1 MQWKRYGIIAAVMIV
16 ILGGAYGY
24 WVSTQQSDI
33 PPGFAMS
40 NGRIE
45 AERIDVSTK
54 LAGRIAKVLVAEGQ
68 WVEAGELVAQIDA
81 VEIDA
86 QLHQAEAAIMQAREQ
101 KLQAE
106 ALLNQRNSE
115 LTLASSTLARIETL
129 ADGGHAS
136 QEQLDQVK
144 NAMTTAQAGVEA
156 AKAGINLATA
166 TIAAAN
172 AAVDRLKSVRA
183 DADLVAPKSGRVQY
197 ILAKAGE
204 VVAAGGKV
212 VTLTDLTDIYMTIY
226 LPAAEAG
233 ILAIGSEARIILDPI
248 PQYVIPAEVTFVAS
262 TAQFTPKTVETSSE
276 REQLMFKV
284 KLTIPPKLLEQH
296 QEQAKAGVAGVGY
309 VRLDETKVWP
319 DTLAV
324 KLPQ

>member
-1 MQWKRYGIIAAVMIV
+1 MQWKQYGLIAAVLIV
-16 ILGGAYGY
+16 ISGGAYAY
-24 WVSTQQSDI
+24 WVTTQKDEI
-33 PPGFAMS
+33 PVGFAMS

-54 LAGRIAKVLVAEGQ
+54 LAGRIAKILVSEGQ
-68 WVEAGELVAQIDA
+68 WVEEGDLVAQMDA

-86 QLHQAEAAIMQAREQ
+86 QLHQAEAAVVQAQQQ

-115 LTLASSTLARIETL
+115 LTFATSTLARIQAL

-136 QEQLDQVK
+136 QEQLEQVK
-144 NAMTTAQAGVEA
+144 TTMTTAQAGVEA
-156 AKAGINLATA
+156 AKAGIDLATA
-166 TIAAAN
+166 TIASAN
-172 AAVDRLKSVRA
+172 AAVDRLNSVRA
-183 DADLVAPKSGRVQY
+183 DADLTAPHSGRVQY

-233 ILAIGSEARIILDPI
+233 LLPIGSEARIILDPI
-248 PQYVIPAEVTFVAS
+248 PQYVIPATVTFVAS
-262 TAQFTPKTVETSSE
+262 TAQFTPKTVETSDE
-276 REQLMFKV
+276 REQLMFKI
-284 KLTIPPKLLEQH
+284 KLTIPPKLLEKY

-309 VRLDETKVWP
+309 VRVDDTKTWP